1 MTCYFDCTIDP
12 RYDCLI
18 LNSYIPFGMHVSMDI
33 IIIADVINSL
43 SYSFAVLCAWTW
55 KEFVTHS
62 VHQLFGIECSETPML
77 SRSLQ
82 KIQTAIF
89 NLSECHKFSRWLNNG
104 FCLRLEFVRASI
116 YNIFSGKSQVFASKI
131 CLIYIER
138 NFQRHYFNILRVV
151 VYIQHVCTQIKWPSL
166 GMLRFIWNFGRD
178 TFNGF
183 YY

>member
-18 LNSYIPFGMHVSMDI
+18 LNSSTMLYVCIFIDI

-43 SYSFAVLCAWTW
+43 PYSFAVLCAWTW

-62 VHQLFGIECSETPML
+62 VQQLFGIECSETPML
-77 SRSLQ
+77 RSLQ

-104 FCLRLEFVRASI
+104 FCLRLEFMRVSI

-131 CLIYIER
+131 CLIYILSGI
-138 NFQRHYFNILRVV
+138 FSDIILTFYEYSIYNMCV
-151 VYIQHVCTQIKWPSL
+151 HKW
-166 GMLRFIWNFGRD
+166 
-178 TFNGF
+178 NGHR
-183 YY
+183 